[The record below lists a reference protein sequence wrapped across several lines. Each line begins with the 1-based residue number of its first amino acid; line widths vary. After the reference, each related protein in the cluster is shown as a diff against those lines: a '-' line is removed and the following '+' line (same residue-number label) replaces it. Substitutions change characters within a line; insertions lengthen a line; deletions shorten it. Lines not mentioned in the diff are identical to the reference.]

1 MRKLKKKTL
10 KSRKKKTNKEKEMF
24 RLLKYLKKYK
34 VETILGPLFKL
45 MEASFELL
53 VPLVMASIIDNG
65 IEKGDKSH
73 IFAMGGVLF
82 LLAAVGFGCAITA
95 QYFAAKA
102 SVGFATNLRHVIFN
116 HIQTRSYEQ
125 MDEFGTSTMMNRL
138 TSDVNQVQTG
148 VNLTLRLLLRS
159 PFIVFGAMVMAFTVD
174 VKGAMIFVVT
184 IPILAVVVFAILLI
198 NIPLY
203 KKVQKALDK
212 VVVKTRENLTGVR
225 VVRAFSMER
234 EEVEGYDASVD
245 VLKKFQL
252 FAGRVSAFMNPVTF
266 MIVNGATLVLLYRG
280 SVEIDAGF
288 LTQGALIALVNYMA
302 QILVELI
309 KLANLIITITKS
321 MAGGSRIADMLYDE
335 EDTKEVSSAGEK
347 KNKKSDEKKSKNIA
361 NKQSSDDE
369 KNKNIPVSA
378 INDITFENVSYTY
391 KGASSASVSNLSFRA
406 KKGDIVG
413 VIGGTGSGK
422 TSLINLLAGFYE
434 AKEGRVLVNGE
445 DITACDSEDLRAR
458 IGIVPQTAVLFK
470 GTIEEN
476 LKWGKAD
483 ATEEEM
489 WEALEL
495 AQAKEF
501 VEQKTNRLK
510 EAVLQGGKNFS
521 GGQRQ
526 RLCMARAFVR
536 KPDVLIL
543 DDSTSALDYA
553 TESTVRQGI
562 RKLTEDAICFIVSQR
577 AASIMDADLLIVLD
591 EGEVAGMGTHEELLK
606 SCEVYAEIY
615 YSQFPE
621 DREEANNA

>member
-1 MRKLKKKTL
+1 
-10 KSRKKKTNKEKEMF
+10 MF
-24 RLLKYLKKYK
+24 RLLKYLKEYK
-34 VETILGPLFKL
+34 KETILGPLFKL

-65 IEKGDKSH
+65 IEQNDAGH
-73 IFAMGGVLF
+73 IWSMGGVLV

-95 QYFAAKA
+95 QFFAAKA
-102 SVGFATNLRHVIFN
+102 SVGFATSLRHAIFG
-116 HIQTRSYEQ
+116 HIQTRTYEQ

-159 PFIVFGAMVMAFTVD
+159 PFIVFGAMIMAFTVD
-174 VKGAMIFVVT
+174 VKGALIFAVT

-203 KKVQKALDK
+203 KKVQRGLDK

-225 VVRAFSMER
+225 VVRAFSMEQA
-234 EEVEGYDASVD
+234 EVKGYDASVD
-245 VLKKFQL
+245 ILKKYQL
-252 FAGRVSAFMNPVTF
+252 LAGRVSAFMNPVTF
-266 MIVNGATLVLLYRG
+266 AIVNGATLVLLYKG
-280 SVEIDAGF
+280 SVEINAGF
-288 LTQGALIALVNYMA
+288 LTQGQLIALVNYMA

-321 MAGGSRIADMLYDE
+321 MAGGSRIADMLYGDE
-335 EDTKEVSSAGEK
+335 DIAKAGLTDADEDKH
-347 KNKKSDEKKSKNIA
+347 
-361 NKQSSDDE
+361 
-369 KNKNIPVSA
+369 KNIPVPA
-378 INDITFENVSYTY
+378 INHITFENVTY
-391 KGASSASVSNLSFRA
+391 KYKSAASASVTDLSFKA

-413 VIGGTGSGK
+413 IIGGTGSGK
-422 TSLINLLAGFYE
+422 TSVINLLAGFYT
-434 AKEGRVLVNGE
+434 AVEGRVLVNGE
-445 DITACDSEDLRAR
+445 NITDCDTKDLRAR

-476 LKWGKAD
+476 LRWGKAD

-489 WEALEL
+489 WEALEF

-501 VEQKTNRLK
+501 VEQKPKQLK
-510 EAVLQGGKNFS
+510 EPVLQGGKNFS

-526 RLCMARAFVR
+526 RLSMARAFVR
-536 KPDVLIL
+536 KPDILIL

-553 TESTVRQGI
+553 TESKVRQGI
-562 RKLTEDAICFIVSQR
+562 RKLAEDAICFIVSQR
-577 AASIMDADLLIVLD
+577 AASIMDADLLVVLD
-591 EGEVAGMGTHEELLK
+591 EGEVAGMGTHKELLK

-621 DREEANNA
+621 DREEAKNA

>member
-1 MRKLKKKTL
+1 
-10 KSRKKKTNKEKEMF
+10 MF

-280 SVEIDAGF
+280 AVEIDAGF

-335 EDTKEVSSAGEK
+335 EDAKEVLSAGEK

-369 KNKNIPVSA
+369 KNKNIPVPA
-378 INDITFENVSYTY
+378 INDITFENVSYIY

-445 DITACDSEDLRAR
+445 DITACDTEDLRAR
-458 IGIVPQTAVLFK
+458 IGIVPQTAVLFN

-553 TESTVRQGI
+553 TESKVRQGI

>member
-1 MRKLKKKTL
+1 
-10 KSRKKKTNKEKEMF
+10 MF
-24 RLLKYLKKYK
+24 RLLKYLKNYK
-34 VETILGPLFKL
+34 KETILGPLFKL

-53 VPLVMASIIDNG
+53 VPLVMASMIDNG
-65 IEKGDKSH
+65 IEKGDSGH
-73 IFAMGGVLF
+73 IWSMGGALF
-82 LLAAVGFGCAITA
+82 LLAAIGFGCAITA

-102 SVGFATNLRHVIFN
+102 SVGFATGLRHAIFE

-125 MDEFGTSTMMNRL
+125 MDEFGTSTMINRL

-159 PFIVFGAMVMAFTVD
+159 PFIVFGAMIMAFTVD

-203 KKVQKALDK
+203 KKVQRALDK

-234 EEVEGYDASVD
+234 EEVEDYDDSVAI
-245 VLKKFQL
+245 LKKYQL

-266 MIVNGATLVLLYRG
+266 AIVNGATLVLLYKG
-280 SVEIDAGF
+280 AVEIDAGF

-321 MAGGSRIADMLYDE
+321 MAGGSRIADMLYADE
-335 EDTKEVSSAGEK
+335 NEGDVREQKNEDGQNAGTSKSDAGE
-347 KNKKSDEKKSKNIA
+347 NGTTTSR
-361 NKQSSDDE
+361 
-369 KNKNIPVSA
+369 VSVDA
-378 INDITFENVSYTY
+378 INEIEFQKVSYTY
-391 KGASSASVSNLSFRA
+391 KGAASASVQDLSFRA

-422 TSLINLLAGFYE
+422 TSLINFLAGFYT
-434 AKEGRVLVNGE
+434 AVEGRVLVNGE
-445 DITACDSEDLRAR
+445 DITDCDAEDLRAH

-470 GTIEEN
+470 GTIAEN
-476 LKWGKAD
+476 LKWGKDD

-501 VEQKTNRLK
+501 VEQKPNRLK
-510 EAVLQGGKNFS
+510 EAVVQGGKNFS

-526 RLCMARAFVR
+526 RLCMARAFIR

-553 TESTVRQGI
+553 TESKVRQGI

-621 DREEANNA
+621 DREEAQNA

>member
-1 MRKLKKKTL
+1 
-10 KSRKKKTNKEKEMF
+10 MF

-280 SVEIDAGF
+280 AVEIDAGF

-335 EDTKEVSSAGEK
+335 EDAKEVLSAGEK

-361 NKQSSDDE
+361 NKQSSDNE
-369 KNKNIPVSA
+369 KNKNIPVPA

-391 KGASSASVSNLSFRA
+391 QGASSASVSNLSFRA

-434 AKEGRVLVNGE
+434 TKEGRVLVNGE
-445 DITACDSEDLRAR
+445 DITACDTEDLRAR

-495 AQAKEF
+495 ARAKEF

-553 TESTVRQGI
+553 TESKVRQGI

>member
-1 MRKLKKKTL
+1 
-10 KSRKKKTNKEKEMF
+10 MF

-102 SVGFATNLRHVIFN
+102 SVGFATNLRYVIFN

-159 PFIVFGAMVMAFTVD
+159 PFIVFGAMIMAFTVD

-245 VLKKFQL
+245 MLKKFQL

-280 SVEIDAGF
+280 AVEINAGF

-335 EDTKEVSSAGEK
+335 EDKKEA
-347 KNKKSDEKKSKNIA
+347 SDSEDSKNIHV
-361 NKQSSDDE
+361 
-369 KNKNIPVSA
+369 PA
-378 INDITFENVSYTY
+378 INDIAFENVSYTY
-391 KGASSASVSNLSFRA
+391 KGAASPSVSNLSFRA

-422 TSLINLLAGFYE
+422 TSLINLLAGFYK

-445 DITACDSEDLRAR
+445 DITACDSEELRER

-470 GTIEEN
+470 GTVEEN
-476 LKWGKAD
+476 LKWGKED

-501 VEQKTNRLK
+501 VEQKANRLK

-526 RLCMARAFVR
+526 RLCMARAFIR

-553 TESTVRQGI
+553 TESKVRQGI

-606 SCEVYAEIY
+606 FCEVYAEIY

>member
-1 MRKLKKKTL
+1 
-10 KSRKKKTNKEKEMF
+10 MF

-245 VLKKFQL
+245 ALKKFQL

-280 SVEIDAGF
+280 AVEIDAGF

-335 EDTKEVSSAGEK
+335 EDADKVLSAGEK
-347 KNKKSDEKKSKNIA
+347 KRKNSD

-369 KNKNIPVSA
+369 NDKNDKNIPVPA

-445 DITACDSEDLRAR
+445 DITVCDSEDLRSR
-458 IGIVPQTAVLFK
+458 IGIVPQTAILFK

-501 VEQKTNRLK
+501 VEQKPNRLK

-553 TESTVRQGI
+553 TESKVRQGI

>member
-1 MRKLKKKTL
+1 
-10 KSRKKKTNKEKEMF
+10 MF

-73 IFAMGGVLF
+73 IFAMGGILF

-159 PFIVFGAMVMAFTVD
+159 PFIVFGAMIMAFTVD

-245 VLKKFQL
+245 ALKKFQL

-280 SVEIDAGF
+280 AVEIDAGF

-335 EDTKEVSSAGEK
+335 EDADNE
-347 KNKKSDEKKSKNIA
+347 N
-361 NKQSSDDE
+361 
-369 KNKNIPVSA
+369 NKNIPVPA
-378 INDITFENVSYTY
+378 INDITFENVSYIY

-406 KKGDIVG
+406 KKSDIVG

-434 AKEGRVLVNGE
+434 AKEGRVLINGE

-553 TESTVRQGI
+553 TESKVRQGI

>member
-1 MRKLKKKTL
+1 
-10 KSRKKKTNKEKEMF
+10 MF
-24 RLLKYLKKYK
+24 RLLKYLKNYK
-34 VETILGPLFKL
+34 KETVLGPLFKL

-53 VPLVMASIIDNG
+53 VPLVIAAIIDNG
-65 IEKGDKSH
+65 IEKGDTGY
-73 IFAMGGVLF
+73 IFSMGGVLF
-82 LLAAVGFGCAITA
+82 LLAAVGFACAVTA

-102 SVGFATNLRHVIFN
+102 SVGFATGLRHAIFE
-116 HIQTRSYEQ
+116 HIQTRSYAQ
-125 MDEFGTSTMMNRL
+125 IDEFGTSTMINRL

-159 PFIVFGAMVMAFTVD
+159 PFIVFGAMIMAFTVD
-174 VKGAMIFVVT
+174 VQGALIFVVT
-184 IPILAVVVFAILLI
+184 IPILAVVVFAILLV

-203 KKVQKALDK
+203 KKVQRALDK

-225 VVRAFSMER
+225 VVRAFSMEN
-234 EEVEGYDASVD
+234 EEVKEYDQTVD
-245 VLKKFQL
+245 ILKKYQL
-252 FAGRVSAFMNPVTF
+252 IAGRVSAFMNPGTF
-266 MIVNGATLVLLYRG
+266 MIVNVATLVLLYKGALR
-280 SVEIDAGF
+280 VDAG
-288 LTQGALIALVNYMA
+288 LLSKGEVIALVNYMA
-302 QILVELI
+302 QILVELV

-321 MAGGSRIADMLYDE
+321 MAGGSRIADMLYGDE
-335 EDTKEVSSAGEK
+335 DEKGQKSETEK
-347 KNKKSDEKKSKNIA
+347 KE
-361 NKQSSDDE
+361 QF
-369 KNKNIPVSA
+369 PVTLQG
-378 INDITFENVSYTY
+378 INDIEFENVSYTY
-391 KGASSASVSNLSFRA
+391 KGAASASISDLSFQA

-413 VIGGTGSGK
+413 IIGGTGSGK

-434 AKEGRVLVNGE
+434 ADEGYVFVNGE
-445 DITACDSEDLRAR
+445 DIAKCDPEALRSH

-476 LKWGKAD
+476 LKWGKED
-483 ATEEEM
+483 ASEDEM

-501 VEQKTNRLK
+501 VEQKSKQLK
-510 EAVLQGGKNFS
+510 EPVLQAGKNFS

-526 RLCMARAFVR
+526 RLCMARAFIR

-553 TESTVRQGI
+553 TEAKVRSGI

-591 EGEVAGMGTHEELLK
+591 EGDVVGMGTHEELLK
-606 SCEVYAEIY
+606 TCDVYAEIY

-621 DREEANNA
+621 DRKEAADA

>member
-1 MRKLKKKTL
+1 
-10 KSRKKKTNKEKEMF
+10 MF
-24 RLLKYLKKYK
+24 RLLKYLKNYK
-34 VETILGPLFKL
+34 KETVLGPLFKL

-53 VPLVMASIIDNG
+53 VPLVIAAIIDNG
-65 IEKGDKSH
+65 IEKGDNGY
-73 IFAMGGVLF
+73 IFSMGGVLF
-82 LLAAVGFGCAITA
+82 LLAAVGFACAVTA

-102 SVGFATNLRHVIFN
+102 SVGFATGLRHAIFE
-116 HIQTRSYEQ
+116 HIQTRSYAQ
-125 MDEFGTSTMMNRL
+125 IDEFGTSTMINRL

-159 PFIVFGAMVMAFTVD
+159 PFIVFGAMIMAFTVD
-174 VKGAMIFVVT
+174 VQGALIFVVT
-184 IPILAVVVFAILLI
+184 IPILAVVVFAILLV

-203 KKVQKALDK
+203 KKVQRALDK

-225 VVRAFSMER
+225 VVRAFSMEN
-234 EEVEGYDASVD
+234 EEVKEYDQTVD
-245 VLKKFQL
+245 ILKKYQL
-252 FAGRVSAFMNPVTF
+252 IAGRVSAFMNPGTF
-266 MIVNGATLVLLYRG
+266 MIVNVATLVLLYKGALR
-280 SVEIDAGF
+280 VDAG
-288 LTQGALIALVNYMA
+288 LLSKGEVIALVNYMA
-302 QILVELI
+302 QILVELV

-321 MAGGSRIADMLYDE
+321 MAGGSRIADMLYGDE
-335 EDTKEVSSAGEK
+335 DEKGQKSETEK
-347 KNKKSDEKKSKNIA
+347 KE
-361 NKQSSDDE
+361 QF
-369 KNKNIPVSA
+369 PVTLQG
-378 INDITFENVSYTY
+378 INDIEFENVSYTY
-391 KGASSASVSNLSFRA
+391 KGAASASISDLSFQA

-413 VIGGTGSGK
+413 IIGGTGSGK

-434 AKEGRVLVNGE
+434 ADEGHVFVNGE
-445 DITACDSEDLRAR
+445 DIAKCDPEALRSH

-476 LKWGKAD
+476 LKWGKED
-483 ATEEEM
+483 ASEDEM

-501 VEQKTNRLK
+501 VEQKSKQLK
-510 EAVLQGGKNFS
+510 EPVLQAGKNFS

-526 RLCMARAFVR
+526 RLCMARAFIR

-553 TESTVRQGI
+553 TEAKVRSGI

-591 EGEVAGMGTHEELLK
+591 EGDVVGMGTHEELLK
-606 SCEVYAEIY
+606 TCDVYAEIY

-621 DREEANNA
+621 DRKEAADA

>member
-1 MRKLKKKTL
+1 
-10 KSRKKKTNKEKEMF
+10 MF
-24 RLLKYLKKYK
+24 RLLKYLKNYK
-34 VETILGPLFKL
+34 KETVLGPLFKL

-53 VPLVMASIIDNG
+53 VPLVIAAIIDNG
-65 IEKGDKSH
+65 IEKGDTGY
-73 IFAMGGVLF
+73 IFSMGGVLF
-82 LLAAVGFGCAITA
+82 LLAAVGFACAVTA

-102 SVGFATNLRHVIFN
+102 SVGFATGLRHAIFE
-116 HIQTRSYEQ
+116 HIQTRSYAQ
-125 MDEFGTSTMMNRL
+125 IDEFGTSTMINRL

-159 PFIVFGAMVMAFTVD
+159 PFIVFGAMIMAFTVD
-174 VKGAMIFVVT
+174 VQGALIFVVT
-184 IPILAVVVFAILLI
+184 IPILAVVVFAILLV

-203 KKVQKALDK
+203 KKVQRALDK

-225 VVRAFSMER
+225 VVRAFSMEN
-234 EEVEGYDASVD
+234 EEVKEYDQTVD
-245 VLKKFQL
+245 ILKKYQL
-252 FAGRVSAFMNPVTF
+252 IAGRVSAFMNPGTF
-266 MIVNGATLVLLYRG
+266 MIVNVATLVLLYKGALR
-280 SVEIDAGF
+280 VDAG
-288 LTQGALIALVNYMA
+288 LLSKGEVIALVNYMA
-302 QILVELI
+302 QILVELV

-321 MAGGSRIADMLYDE
+321 MAGGSRIADMLYGDE
-335 EDTKEVSSAGEK
+335 EEKGQKSETEK
-347 KNKKSDEKKSKNIA
+347 KE
-361 NKQSSDDE
+361 QF
-369 KNKNIPVSA
+369 PVTLQG
-378 INDITFENVSYTY
+378 INDIEFENVSYTY
-391 KGASSASVSNLSFRA
+391 KGAASASISDLSFQA

-413 VIGGTGSGK
+413 IIGGTGSGK

-434 AKEGRVLVNGE
+434 ADEGHVFVNGE
-445 DITACDSEDLRAR
+445 DIAKCDPEALRSH

-476 LKWGKAD
+476 LKWGKED
-483 ATEEEM
+483 ASEDEM

-501 VEQKTNRLK
+501 VEQKSKQLK
-510 EAVLQGGKNFS
+510 EPVLQAGKNFS

-526 RLCMARAFVR
+526 RLCMARAFIR

-553 TESTVRQGI
+553 TEAKVRSGI

-591 EGEVAGMGTHEELLK
+591 EGDVVGMGTHEELLK
-606 SCEVYAEIY
+606 TCDVYAEIY

-621 DREEANNA
+621 NRKEAADA

>member
-1 MRKLKKKTL
+1 
-10 KSRKKKTNKEKEMF
+10 MF

-280 SVEIDAGF
+280 AVEIDAGF

-347 KNKKSDEKKSKNIA
+347 KSKKSDEKKSKNIY

-369 KNKNIPVSA
+369 KNKNIPVPA
-378 INDITFENVSYTY
+378 INDITFENVSYIY

-553 TESTVRQGI
+553 TESKVRQGI

>member
-1 MRKLKKKTL
+1 
-10 KSRKKKTNKEKEMF
+10 MF

-184 IPILAVVVFAILLI
+184 IPILSVVVFAILLI

-245 VLKKFQL
+245 ALKKFQL

-280 SVEIDAGF
+280 AVEIDAGF

-335 EDTKEVSSAGEK
+335 EDADNE
-347 KNKKSDEKKSKNIA
+347 N
-361 NKQSSDDE
+361 
-369 KNKNIPVSA
+369 NKNIPVPA

-391 KGASSASVSNLSFRA
+391 KGAASASVSNLSFRA

-445 DITACDSEDLRAR
+445 DITACDTEDLRAH

-553 TESTVRQGI
+553 TESKVRQGI

>member
-1 MRKLKKKTL
+1 
-10 KSRKKKTNKEKEMF
+10 
-24 RLLKYLKKYK
+24 
-34 VETILGPLFKL
+34 
-45 MEASFELL
+45 
-53 VPLVMASIIDNG
+53 
-65 IEKGDKSH
+65 
-73 IFAMGGVLF
+73 
-82 LLAAVGFGCAITA
+82 
-95 QYFAAKA
+95 
-102 SVGFATNLRHVIFN
+102 
-116 HIQTRSYEQ
+116 
-125 MDEFGTSTMMNRL
+125 
-138 TSDVNQVQTG
+138 
-148 VNLTLRLLLRS
+148 
-159 PFIVFGAMVMAFTVD
+159 
-174 VKGAMIFVVT
+174 
-184 IPILAVVVFAILLI
+184 
-198 NIPLY
+198 
-203 KKVQKALDK
+203 
-212 VVVKTRENLTGVR
+212 
-225 VVRAFSMER
+225 
-234 EEVEGYDASVD
+234 
-245 VLKKFQL
+245 
-252 FAGRVSAFMNPVTF
+252 
-266 MIVNGATLVLLYRG
+266 
-280 SVEIDAGF
+280 
-288 LTQGALIALVNYMA
+288 
-302 QILVELI
+302 VELI

-347 KNKKSDEKKSKNIA
+347 KSKKSDEKKSKNIA

-369 KNKNIPVSA
+369 KNKNIPVPA

-391 KGASSASVSNLSFRA
+391 KGASSASVSNLSFQA

-434 AKEGRVLVNGE
+434 AKEGCVLVNGE
-445 DITACDSEDLRAR
+445 DITACDTEDLRAH

-553 TESTVRQGI
+553 TESKVRQGI

>member
-1 MRKLKKKTL
+1 
-10 KSRKKKTNKEKEMF
+10 MF

-280 SVEIDAGF
+280 AVEIDAGF

-335 EDTKEVSSAGEK
+335 EDADNE
-347 KNKKSDEKKSKNIA
+347 N
-361 NKQSSDDE
+361 
-369 KNKNIPVSA
+369 NKNIPVPA
-378 INDITFENVSYTY
+378 INDIAFENVSYIY

-445 DITACDSEDLRAR
+445 DITVCDTEDLRAR

-553 TESTVRQGI
+553 TESKVRQGI

>member
-1 MRKLKKKTL
+1 MI
-10 KSRKKKTNKEKEMF
+10 
-24 RLLKYLKKYK
+24 RLLKYLKNYK
-34 VETILGPLFKL
+34 KETILGPLFKL
-45 MEASFELL
+45 MEVSFELL
-53 VPLVMASIIDNG
+53 VPLVIAGMIDNG
-65 IEKGDKSH
+65 IEQGDSGH
-73 IFAMGGVLF
+73 IFTMGGVLF
-82 LLAAVGFGCAITA
+82 LLAAVGFGCAVTA

-102 SVGFATNLRHVIFN
+102 SVGFATSLRHEIFA
-116 HIQTRSYEQ
+116 HIQTRSYAQ
-125 MDEFGTSTMMNRL
+125 MDAFGTSTMMNRL

-159 PFIVFGAMVMAFTVD
+159 PFIVFGAMIMAFTVD
-174 VKGAMIFVVT
+174 VQGAMIFVVT

-203 KKVQKALDK
+203 KKVQAALDK

-225 VVRAFSMER
+225 VVRAFSMEG
-234 EEVEGYDASVD
+234 EEVEGYDKSVD
-245 VLKKFQL
+245 LLKKYQL

-266 MIVNGATLVLLYRG
+266 MIVNVATLVLLYKG
-280 SVEIDAGF
+280 AIEVDAG
-288 LTQGALIALVNYMA
+288 LLSKGEVIALVNYMA

-321 MAGGSRIADMLYDE
+321 MAGGSRIADMLYSDE
-335 EDTKEVSSAGEK
+335 DNSADVKTSLSSRTK
-347 KNKKSDEKKSKNIA
+347 KNSL
-361 NKQSSDDE
+361 
-369 KNKNIPVSA
+369 SA
-378 INDITFENVSYTY
+378 VKDIVFENVSYTY
-391 KGASSASVSNLSFRA
+391 KGAASASVSHLSFRA

-422 TSLINLLAGFYE
+422 TSLINLLAGFYTAE
-434 AKEGRVLVNGE
+434 EGKVLVNGE
-445 DITACDSEDLRAR
+445 DITTYNSENLRAR
-458 IGIVPQTAVLFK
+458 VGIVPQTAVLFK

-476 LKWGKAD
+476 LRWGKED

-489 WEALEL
+489 WEALEF

-501 VEQKTNRLK
+501 VEQKAKQLK
-510 EAVLQGGKNFS
+510 EPVLQGGKNFS

-526 RLCMARAFVR
+526 RLCMARAFIR
-536 KPDVLIL
+536 RPDVLIL

-553 TESTVRQGI
+553 TESKVRQGI
-562 RKLTEDAICFIVSQR
+562 RKLAEDAICFIVSQR

-606 SCEVYAEIY
+606 NCDVYAEIY

>member
-553 TESTVRQGI
+553 TESKVRQGI

>member
-1 MRKLKKKTL
+1 
-10 KSRKKKTNKEKEMF
+10 MF

-159 PFIVFGAMVMAFTVD
+159 PFIVFGAMIMAFTVD

-280 SVEIDAGF
+280 AVEIDAGF

-347 KNKKSDEKKSKNIA
+347 KSKKSDEKKSKNIA

-369 KNKNIPVSA
+369 KNKNIPVPA

-445 DITACDSEDLRAR
+445 DITACDTEDLRAR

-553 TESTVRQGI
+553 TESKVRQGI

>member
-10 KSRKKKTNKEKEMF
+10 KLPKKKTNKEKEMF

-245 VLKKFQL
+245 ALKKFQL

-280 SVEIDAGF
+280 AVEIDAGF

-335 EDTKEVSSAGEK
+335 EDADNE
-347 KNKKSDEKKSKNIA
+347 N
-361 NKQSSDDE
+361 
-369 KNKNIPVSA
+369 NKNIPVPA

-445 DITACDSEDLRAR
+445 DITACDSEDLRSR
-458 IGIVPQTAVLFK
+458 IGIVPQTAILFK

-501 VEQKTNRLK
+501 VEQKPNRLK

-553 TESTVRQGI
+553 TESKVRQGI

>member
-1 MRKLKKKTL
+1 
-10 KSRKKKTNKEKEMF
+10 MF

-65 IEKGDKSH
+65 IDKGDKSH

-159 PFIVFGAMVMAFTVD
+159 PFIVFGAMIMAFTVD

-245 VLKKFQL
+245 ALKKFQL

-280 SVEIDAGF
+280 AVEIDAGF

-335 EDTKEVSSAGEK
+335 EDQKESVANKESSANANKNLDKK
-347 KNKKSDEKKSKNIA
+347 KNQNSD

-369 KNKNIPVSA
+369 KNKNIPVPA
-378 INDITFENVSYTY
+378 INDITFENVSYIY

-406 KKGDIVG
+406 KKGDIIG

-422 TSLINLLAGFYE
+422 TSLINLMAGFYE

-445 DITACDSEDLRAR
+445 DITACDTEDLRAR

-553 TESTVRQGI
+553 TESKVRQGI

>member
-1 MRKLKKKTL
+1 
-10 KSRKKKTNKEKEMF
+10 MF
-24 RLLKYLKKYK
+24 RLLKYLKEYK
-34 VETILGPLFKL
+34 KETILGPLFKL

-53 VPLVMASIIDNG
+53 VPLVMASIIDTG
-65 IEKGDKSH
+65 IQNADSGH

-95 QYFAAKA
+95 QFFAAKA
-102 SVGFATNLRHVIFN
+102 SVGFATSLRHAIFA

-159 PFIVFGAMVMAFTVD
+159 PFIVFGAMIMAFTVD

-184 IPILAVVVFAILLI
+184 IPVLAVVVFAILLI

-203 KKVQKALDK
+203 KKVQRALDK

-225 VVRAFSMER
+225 VVRAFSMEQD
-234 EEVEGYDASVD
+234 EVEGYDASVD
-245 VLKKFQL
+245 ILKKYQL
-252 FAGRVSAFMNPVTF
+252 LAGRVSAFMNPVTF
-266 MIVNGATLVLLYRG
+266 AIVNVATLVLLYKG
-280 SVEIDAGF
+280 AVEIDAGF
-288 LTQGALIALVNYMA
+288 LTQGQLIALVNYMA

-321 MAGGSRIADMLYDE
+321 MAGGSRIADMLYGDE
-335 EDTKEVSSAGEK
+335 EEGADKTQNEF
-347 KNKKSDEKKSKNIA
+347 SDEGAAASKTGKA
-361 NKQSSDDE
+361 DVFE
-369 KNKNIPVSA
+369 KNGSESDKNEDDKGQKHIPVPA
-378 INDITFENVSYTY
+378 INDITFENVSYQY
-391 KGASSASVSNLSFRA
+391 KGAVSASVSGLSFRA

-422 TSLINLLAGFYE
+422 TSVINLLAGFYT
-434 AKEGRVLVNGE
+434 AVEGRVLVNGE
-445 DITACDSEDLRAR
+445 DIKACNTEDLRAR

-476 LKWGKAD
+476 LKWGKED

-501 VEQKTNRLK
+501 VEQKPKQLK
-510 EAVLQGGKNFS
+510 EPVLQGGKNFS

-536 KPDVLIL
+536 KPDILIL

-553 TESTVRQGI
+553 TESKVRQGI
-562 RKLTEDAICFIVSQR
+562 RQLAEDAICFIVSQR

-591 EGEVAGMGTHEELLK
+591 EGEVAGMGTHEELLN
-606 SCEVYAEIY
+606 SCDVYAEIY

-621 DREEANNA
+621 DREEASNA

>member
-1 MRKLKKKTL
+1 
-10 KSRKKKTNKEKEMF
+10 MF

-280 SVEIDAGF
+280 AVEIDAGF

-335 EDTKEVSSAGEK
+335 EE
-347 KNKKSDEKKSKNIA
+347 SD
-361 NKQSSDDE
+361 
-369 KNKNIPVSA
+369 NKNIPVPA
-378 INDITFENVSYTY
+378 INDITFENVSYIY
-391 KGASSASVSNLSFRA
+391 KGAASASVSNLSFRA

-476 LKWGKAD
+476 LKWGKED

-553 TESTVRQGI
+553 TESKVRQGI

>member
-1 MRKLKKKTL
+1 
-10 KSRKKKTNKEKEMF
+10 MF
-24 RLLKYLKKYK
+24 KLLKYLKQYK
-34 VETILGPLFKL
+34 KETILGPLFKL

-53 VPLVMASIIDNG
+53 VPLVMASIIDVGVENRDSG
-65 IEKGDKSH
+65 H
-73 IFAMGGVLF
+73 IFSMGGILF

-102 SVGFATNLRHVIFN
+102 SVGFATSLRHAIFE
-116 HIQTRSYEQ
+116 HIQTRSYAQ

-159 PFIVFGAMVMAFTVD
+159 PFIVFGAMIMAFTVD
-174 VKGAMIFVVT
+174 VKGALIFAVT
-184 IPILAVVVFAILLI
+184 IPVLMVVVFAILLI

-203 KKVQKALDK
+203 KKVQRALDK

-225 VVRAFSMER
+225 VVRAFSMEQD
-234 EEVEGYDASVD
+234 EVEDYDKSVD
-245 VLKKFQL
+245 ILKGFQL

-266 MIVNGATLVLLYRG
+266 AIVNFATLVLLYKG
-280 SVEIDAGF
+280 AIQVDSGL
-288 LTQGALIALVNYMA
+288 LTKGEVIALVNYMA

-321 MAGGSRIADMLYDE
+321 MAGGSRIADMLYSDE
-335 EDTKEVSSAGEK
+335 EDED
-347 KNKKSDEKKSKNIA
+347 KNKKGTAVSKASGETAKMSEMNREPEGIPVPAIENIA
-361 NKQSSDDE
+361 FDK
-369 KNKNIPVSA
+369 
-378 INDITFENVSYTY
+378 VSYIY
-391 KGASSASVSNLSFRA
+391 KGAASASITDLSFQA

-422 TSLINLLAGFYE
+422 TSLINLLAGFYK
-434 AKEGRVLVNGE
+434 ATQGRVLVNGE
-445 DITACDSEDLRAR
+445 DITACNQEDLREH
-458 IGIVPQTAVLFK
+458 IGIVPQTAVLFA
-470 GTIEEN
+470 GTIAEN
-476 LKWGKAD
+476 LQWGKKD

-501 VEQKTNRLK
+501 VK
-510 EAVLQGGKNFS
+510 EKPGQLREKVLQRGKNFS

-526 RLCMARAFVR
+526 RLCMARAFIR
-536 KPDVLIL
+536 KPDILIL

-553 TESTVRQGI
+553 TEAKVRQGI
-562 RKLTEDAICFIVSQR
+562 RKITEDAICFIVSQR

-591 EGEVAGMGTHEELLK
+591 EGEVVGMGKHEELLK
-606 SCEVYAEIY
+606 TCDVYAEIY

-621 DREEANNA
+621 DREEASNA